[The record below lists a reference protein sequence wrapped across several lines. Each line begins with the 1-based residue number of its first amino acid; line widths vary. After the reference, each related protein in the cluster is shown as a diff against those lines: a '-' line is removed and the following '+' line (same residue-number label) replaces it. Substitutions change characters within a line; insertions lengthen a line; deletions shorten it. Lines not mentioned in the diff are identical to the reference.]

1 MEITQRGKCA
11 LCRQNKE
18 LQLSHIVP
26 HFVGRKLKKT
36 ALGNIRVT
44 NEPNKVIQDIEKHFM
59 LCHDCEEAF
68 SVRESWFANQIFN
81 PYQDKTKI
89 EFDYDENLTRF
100 IVSLSWRSL
109 YLDLDEFSVDP
120 DFNQDILMT
129 LFQSEQVMRDYLL
142 EKRDDIATIENH
154 IFFLDRIRSAT
165 KLNVA
170 QNPSVAMHRSISSY
184 TVYYGKTSFTV
195 SNLMGIMIVTFYS
208 MDTNEQWSNTK
219 IELLGG
225 TLKAQNQRMASVV
238 GNEIQHWM
246 DEGTEAQG
254 KLSEAQKKKIEDN
267 MRKAGDKIKNY
278 PIFQDLDDD
287 MKLSQ
292 LNNNDAYDEDSN

>member
-11 LCRQNKE
+11 LCRQNRE

-44 NEPNKVIQDIEKHFM
+44 NEPNKVVQDIEKHFL

-68 SVRESWFANQIFN
+68 SVGETWFATQIFN
-81 PYQDKTKI
+81 PYQDKTKT
-89 EFDYDENLTRF
+89 EFDYDKNLTRF
-100 IVSLSWRSL
+100 IISLSWRSL
-109 YLDLDEFSVDP
+109 YLDLEEFSVNP

-142 EKRDDIATIENH
+142 GKRDDITTLENH

-165 KLNVA
+165 NLNVA
-170 QNPSVAMHRSISSY
+170 QNPSAAMHRSISSY

-219 IELLGG
+219 IDFVGG
-225 TLKAQNQRMASVV
+225 TLKAQNQQMASVV

-246 DEGTEAQG
+246 DEGTEAQCE
-254 KLSEAQKKKIEDN
+254 LSETQKKKIEDN

-278 PIFQDLDDD
+278 PFFQDLDDD

-292 LNNNDAYDEDSN
+292 LKNSDAYDEDSN

>member
-44 NEPNKVIQDIEKHFM
+44 NEPNKVVQDIEKHFM

-109 YLDLDEFSVDP
+109 YLDLDEFSADP
-120 DFNQDILMT
+120 DFNQDILMI
-129 LFQSEQVMRDYLL
+129 L
-142 EKRDDIATIENH
+142 
-154 IFFLDRIRSAT
+154 
-165 KLNVA
+165 
-170 QNPSVAMHRSISSY
+170 SISLY
-184 TVYYGKTSFTV
+184 TFS
-195 SNLMGIMIVTFYS
+195 SRIL
-208 MDTNEQWSNTK
+208 
-219 IELLGG
+219 
-225 TLKAQNQRMASVV
+225 
-238 GNEIQHWM
+238 
-246 DEGTEAQG
+246 
-254 KLSEAQKKKIEDN
+254 
-267 MRKAGDKIKNY
+267 
-278 PIFQDLDDD
+278 DLR
-287 MKLSQ
+287 
-292 LNNNDAYDEDSN
+292 